1 MSTGISYYLRA
12 VMIMFASAAISSREQ
27 DSAAVTVSSSS
38 AVPVMIVSNESIATD
53 VRNQAC
59 YCNPNYCAV
68 CRVGVCCE
76 GFCCPD
82 DKPICCRNENDVETS
97 ICCKESYTCCDRP
110 DAATGTMKVMECVDV
125 STITSTEDLLVI
137 PAPTT
142 FLNIYAM
149 PVGQG
154 DCTIIQCPNG
164 NIVVVDCGSTSVA
177 GWSYQQVQTFLSDS
191 INNVV
196 AVIITHSDRDHF
208 NYLPF
213 IDWNSDSIQRI
224 IIGGNFEDYSNN
236 ADIWNWFNNFGF
248 YPNGKVQNVNNGQK
262 CIGNCSVPD
271 GLNFCANTN
280 VKFEIL
286 AANVGS
292 SDNQKSIVMKV
303 ATDSTVDQ
311 WSVLLPG
318 DMEGAAATAIAESL
332 GSRLQSTVYKM
343 AHHGA
348 STLANQPDW
357 LTPIRPSQA
366 FASSTYNFG
375 RYRHPRCVT
384 INRLLSLNSITSA
397 VPHPLHCGNPSTD
410 PTPLDSFCHSMFTT
424 APTANLLCLITSS
437 SNGHIQTDC
446 MPNKSLTTRVNLND
460 KEERLQLNNAW
471 IK

>member
-1 MSTGISYYLRA
+1 MCTGMSCYLFA
-12 VMIMFASAAISSREQ
+12 VMMIFSSAAVSSREQ
-27 DSAAVTVSSSS
+27 DTAAVSSSS
-38 AVPVMIVSNESIATD
+38 AVPFVIVSNKRIATN
-53 VRNQAC
+53 VKNQAC

-68 CRVGVCCE
+68 CQVGRVCCE

-82 DKPICCRNENDVETS
+82 DKPICCRNENDVEKS

-110 DAATGTMKVMECVDV
+110 DEATGTMRVMECVDV
-125 STITSTEDLLVI
+125 STTTSTEDFFGI
-137 PAPTT
+137 PAPTSL
-142 FLNIYAM
+142 LNIYAL

-196 AVIITHSDRDHF
+196 AVVITHSDRDHF

-213 IDWNSDSIQRI
+213 IDWNSDSIERI
-224 IIGGNFEDYSNN
+224 IVGGNFEDYSNN

-248 YPNGKVQNVNNGQK
+248 YPNGKVQNVNDGRK

-280 VKFEIL
+280 IQFEIL
-286 AANVGS
+286 AANAGS
-292 SDNQKSIVMKV
+292 SDNEKSIVMKV
-303 ATDSTVDQ
+303 TTVD

-318 DMEGAAATAIAESL
+318 DMEGAAATAIANSL
-332 GSRLQSTVYKM
+332 GSRLQSFVYKM

-348 STLANQPDW
+348 STSANQLEW

-424 APTANLLCLITSS
+424 APTADLLCLITSS
-437 SNGHIQTDC
+437 SNGHIETDC
-446 MPNKSLTTRVNLND
+446 MPSKSPTTRVNSNN
-460 KEERLQLNNAW
+460 EEEHLQLNDAW
-471 IK
+471 I